1 MSSIEAVSAAV
12 SALSADLA
20 GDTVSGTDAA
30 ALLPQVAEQASRL
43 NAALVTLTG
52 VVDSSGVWGLD
63 RSRSAAAYVSRATR
77 VSRAAAGSDVKLA
90 RALAGPLPLTAQA
103 VAQGSVPIGHAR
115 AIAQLCLRSAKSVEL
130 SPTRTGVRRSCWRM
144 RTWGWMTSGR
154 F

>member
-20 GDTVSGTDAA
+20 GDSVSGTDAA

-52 VVDSSGVWGLD
+52 VVDASGVWGLD
-63 RSRSAAAYVSRATR
+63 RSRSAAAFVSRAAR

-90 RALAGPLPLTAQA
+90 RALAGPLPLTARRCGGFGPDRACSGDRA
-103 VAQGSVPIGHAR
+103 VVPALGEE
-115 AIAQLCLRSAKSVEL
+115 CGDF
-130 SPTRTGVRRSCWRM
+130 GV
-144 RTWGWMTSGR
+144 SGPGGGVPVGACAPGVG
-154 F
+154 